1 MDTIRVKGFFD
12 ELEKIALFGLGKKK
26 PNEAAVFAAG
36 AQREVM
42 GFNRDAAQRGAKVR
56 ARFDPKRA
64 MVIMTEGDRVV
75 ARHNVLPGG
84 KNPNDP
90 AVVFQKIAQ
99 VKDDRKITKERFQRF
114 LRAAAAGAAGAG
126 LGYGTG
132 KLIGKPLE
140 QKLVQYGMKVGPA
153 KVLRYLVPTLGGL
166 GAASMLA
173 RSRGTNELFRKIQ
186 GDNRN
191 LNSPG

>member
-1 MDTIRVKGFFD
+1 MDTIQVNGFFD
-12 ELEKIALFGLGKKK
+12 ELS
-26 PNEAAVFAAG
+26 
-36 AQREVM
+36 
-42 GFNRDAAQRGAKVR
+42 
-56 ARFDPKRA
+56 
-64 MVIMTEGDRVV
+64 
-75 ARHNVLPGG
+75 
-84 KNPNDP
+84 
-90 AVVFQKIAQ
+90 KIAQ
-99 VKDDRKITKERFQRF
+99 DDRKITKERFQRF

-132 KLIGKPLE
+132 KLIGRPLE

-173 RSRGTNELFRKIQ
+173 RSKGTNELFRKIQ
-186 GDNRN
+186 GDNLN